1 VLPGDPGYARL
12 WLIVNTNF
20 RDLYDTYQRG
30 VSRPIP
36 VLVLTP
42 R

>member
-12 WLIVNTNF
+12 WQIVNKNF
-20 RDLYDTYQRG
+20 SDQYEVYQRRT
-30 VSRPIP
+30 SRPIP